1 MSAKAVR
8 YVYWIATG
16 LLALIYLGAA
26 AFYLSSYD
34 MVAGMY
40 REVLGYPTYI
50 IWPLAILKVVGA
62 VIILWRPAAMLADWA
77 YAAMFWH
84 LILAFG
90 AHVGGLAACR
100 GGLGAP
106 DRLVADR
113 EPRARS
119 QIGLCTRVSR
129 SGEQIRCGA
138 EPHAG
143 CFP

>member
-1 MSAKAVR
+1 MSDRAVR

-90 AHVGGLAACR
+90 AHVGASDPGWPLAVVAWVLLIVSWLTANRVREVKSAC
-100 GGLGAP
+100 AP
-106 DRLVADR
+106 ALQA
-113 EPRARS
+113 A
-119 QIGLCTRVSR
+119 
-129 SGEQIRCGA
+129 A
-138 EPHAG
+138 N
-143 CFP
+143 